1 MPKHKVQWVNDHTQI
16 CDRLDERVKLMQDYL
31 DSKPNHFHGYAAKS
45 ILLNQAREQITR
57 YRESIETQDY
67 EECVTCQQVL
77 EIGQNFLESYLPAY
91 NFLETDSGTVYKRDP
106 DFPILSK
113 IWM

>member
-1 MPKHKVQWVNDHTQI
+1 MPKHKVQWVNDHIQI

-45 ILLNQAREQITR
+45 ILLNQAREQVAQ
-57 YRESIETQDY
+57 YRQSIETQDY
-67 EECVTCQQVL
+67 AECVTCQQVL

-91 NFLETDSGTVYKRDP
+91 NFRETDSGTVYKRDP